1 MEKII
6 LFIKTYKNDFIVFK
20 KLLASIIRHN
30 KDNLPLVVSVNDEDF
45 DFFDKEFRDKNF
57 QLIKDSQIDPCTLEN
72 KWVYQQIIKSQVHR
86 LNICENYVCIDSDSY
101 FIRDFFFHDFM
112 YSDEIPYTVIHEQKE
127 LFGWSSNNIKEIGF
141 NPKNEFL
148 NDRKYIM
155 DKLERKGKIYDF
167 GPSPVIWSTKVWQ
180 SFEEH
185 YLEKNNLTFKSCFE
199 ERPSEF
205 TWYGEWLLKNVVIP
219 IYPAE
224 PLFKVFHY
232 EKQYNDFL
240 KQKFTLESL
249 EENYLGIVLQ
259 SNWNKNKEKK
269 RFRLFR

>member
-1 MEKII
+1 
-6 LFIKTYKNDFIVFK
+6 
-20 KLLASIIRHN
+20 
-30 KDNLPLVVSVNDEDF
+30 
-45 DFFDKEFRDKNF
+45 
-57 QLIKDSQIDPCTLEN
+57 
-72 KWVYQQIIKSQVHR
+72 
-86 LNICENYVCIDSDSY
+86 
-101 FIRDFFFHDFM
+101 M
-112 YSDEIPYTVIHEQKE
+112 YTNEIPYTVIHEQKE

-141 NPKNEFL
+141 NPKNEFS
-148 NDRKYIM
+148 NDRRYIM

-185 YLEKNNLTFKSCFE
+185 YLQKNNLTFKSCFE

-205 TWYGEWLLKNVVIP
+205 TWYGEWLLKIRSSLFIRPNP
-219 IYPAE
+219 F
-224 PLFKVFHY
+224 FKVFHY

-259 SNWNKNKEKK
+259 SNWNKKK
-269 RFRLFR
+269 KKTFQVFK

>member
-20 KLLASIIRHN
+20 KLLASIIKHN
-30 KDNLPLVVSVNDEDF
+30 KDNLPLVVSVNDDDF
-45 DFFDKEFRDKNF
+45 DFFDREFRDRNF

-101 FIRDFFFHDFM
+101 FIRDFYFHDFM

-148 NDRKYIM
+148 NDRRYIM

-167 GPSPVIWSTKVWQ
+167 GPSPVIWSTKVWR
-180 SFEEH
+180 SFEEN
-185 YLEKNNLTFKSCFE
+185 YLEKNNLTFQSCFKK
-199 ERPSEF
+199 RPSEF
-205 TWYGEWLLKNVVIP
+205 TWYGEWLLKNTVIP

-269 RFRLFR
+269 RFRFFR